1 MQRLYGQVGVWVFA
15 LLLVPAAARSHAGE
29 KDDAAR
35 CAAVRGTL
43 FARAAGAA
51 DWTPVTA
58 DTALRGTTTLVAL
71 FEAEGVSVSRWIRER
86 RLERCRS
93 ALVDP
98 RWRGETVTTIGMR
111 WGLTDAAHFSRLF
124 RETYGCTPTEYRR
137 LDLPAAS

>member
-71 FEAEGVSVSRWIRER
+71 FEADLRSPNDAVELTLIGDVGQRGRFPV
-86 RLERCRS
+86 LERF
-93 ALVDP
+93 AL
-98 RWRGETVTTIGMR
+98 RLR
-111 WGLTDAAHFSRLF
+111 FSS
-124 RETYGCTPTEYRR
+124 C
-137 LDLPAAS
+137 